1 MEYKDE
7 ELKIFELMK
16 KALADH
22 NRRTVRMKY
31 YPHNMDEWESEHKV
45 IEKNYRELIEVI
57 RKERL
62 AKEHEQAVKDAA
74 DHHEQAVKDAAE
86 ALLMLKKSTE
96 KKAVAKKKRQEK
108 KEAAKNVVPRK
119 SSRIANKKK

>member
-7 ELKIFELMK
+7 ELKLFDLMK

-31 YPHNMDEWESEHKV
+31 YPHNMDEWEAEHKV

-62 AKEHEQAVKDAA
+62 AKE
-74 DHHEQAVKDAAE
+74 HEQAVKDAAE